1 MSQYDAVLFDFDGVL
16 GDTEQIHFA
25 AWREVLLPHKIDL
38 TWPFFAEHCVGVA
51 DKDMVEIARRLGT
64 PEPAMEVL
72 WPEYQ
77 HKKDL
82 FRRLVA
88 LESPIP
94 DATVELIRSLNGMK
108 LAVVSSSTRAEIEP
122 ILIRAGI
129 LDAFSTTVFGDD
141 VVNLKP
147 HPEPYLTGA
156 ERLAAVRPLVVEDS
170 DAGEASGRTAG
181 FQVLRVDAA
190 QNTAQLVRAEL
201 GI

>member
-16 GDTEQIHFA
+16 GDTEQFHFA
-25 AWREVLLPHKIDL
+25 AWREVLQQHGIDL

-51 DKDMVEIARRLGT
+51 DKDMVEIARMLVT
-64 PEPAMEVL
+64 PELSMGVL
-72 WPEYQ
+72 WPEYR
-77 HKKDL
+77 HKKEL
-82 FRRLVA
+82 FSRMV
-88 LESPIP
+88 EDQSPIP
-94 DATVELIRSLNGMK
+94 TATVELVRSLNGMK

-122 ILIRAGI
+122 ILVRAGI
-129 LDAFSTTVFGDD
+129 LDVFGTTVFGDD

-156 ERLAAVRPLVVEDS
+156 ERLAAMRPLVVEDS
-170 DAGEASGRTAG
+170 DAGAASGRAAG

-190 QNTAQLVRAEL
+190 RNTAQLVRTEL